1 MDDSYRISSSARAAD
16 PLVQALRHSTAPPAV
31 RRRPA
36 PVGER
41 SSVTVDAYGADP
53 TGQKDST
60 AAFRAALRAAGAG
73 GVVSLPGGSVYA
85 LSDTVLVSQPVAID
99 CRATIRPFSG
109 PKHQVPF
116 FNISGVDGASFDGH
130 GGACV
135 FDGVS
140 SAFANFTTAITL
152 WDASNVSV
160 AGIHVIRLAVNQ
172 TSASNPLGAVTLSA
186 ASGCVVR
193 DSIIE
198 DSGVA
203 HSYHIGFGIYL
214 VYSTDCNIT
223 NNTVRAVGS
232 TGINDS
238 GGLRNRFTANH
249 LIKIGLFSFVSTA
262 TAALKDGRLS
272 RDVTLTQPLL
282 STEGRLRA
290 VLRGQCDAEHAVLQR
305 RRQLRRTRGVSERK
319 IHQHPRPEPRR
330 RGAGLAQPAAA
341 RRDPAGG
348 DAAGDGG
355 GSGGRRAGPAALDL
369 AAVCGQRRRVE

>member
-53 TGQKDST
+53 TGQKDSI

-109 PKHQVPF
+109 PKRQVPF

-160 AGIHVIRLAVNQ
+160 AGIHVVRLAVNQ
-172 TSASNPLGAVTLSA
+172 TSASNPLGAVVLSA

-249 LIKIGLFSFVSTA
+249 LIKIGLFSFVSAA
-262 TAALKDGRLS
+262 TAAH
-272 RDVTLTQPLL
+272 L
-282 STEGRLRA
+282 STRA
-290 VLRGQCDAEHAVLQR
+290 DATVAANRREATGCSPWPMR
-305 RRQLRRTRGVSERK
+305 RRARSSSASATASAR
-319 IHQHPRPEPRR
+319 
-330 RGAGLAQPAAA
+330 A
-341 RRDPAGG
+341 RRFRKENTSTSSIQATTWRDWSRTACRSQAG
-348 DAAGDGG
+348 
-355 GSGGRRAGPAALDL
+355 S
-369 AAVCGQRRRVE
+369 CGW